1 MKTTY
6 ILGAILVSSVIG
18 AIVPTRSAKTILL
31 VISGLLA
38 AYGLMRLLG

>member
-6 ILGAILVSSVIG
+6 IFTAILIAGLLGALI
-18 AIVPTRSAKTILL
+18 PTRLVKTLML
-31 VISGLLA
+31 VLTGVLA